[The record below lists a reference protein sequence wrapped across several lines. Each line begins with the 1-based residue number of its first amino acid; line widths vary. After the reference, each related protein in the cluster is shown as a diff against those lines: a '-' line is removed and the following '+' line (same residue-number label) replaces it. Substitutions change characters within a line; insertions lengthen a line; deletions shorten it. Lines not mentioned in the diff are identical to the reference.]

1 MLWAVSAEKAPPV
14 LGMSGENVYLKA
26 WAGPLEGTFRCG
38 CVRQHGA
45 AVCFLVGQ
53 WALVLGLDSTGCQ
66 IFHVLRTRYLSTP
79 SCHHP
84 SQDVDV
90 AYMNK
95 VELQD
100 KVDTLNDEINFLR
113 TLYEQVKTSEMG
125 NMPYPTCP
133 SQGAIWST
141 LCFWVSLGVCWGDV
155 GEMTLLFTFSRFR
168 NLWWVRS
175 SGRAEAVQQG
185 GEEGGWGGV
194 SVKIGL
200 LETWDDHL

>member
-1 MLWAVSAEKAPPV
+1 
-14 LGMSGENVYLKA
+14 MSGENVYLKA

-79 SCHHP
+79 SCHPP

-141 LCFWVSLGVCWGDV
+141 LCLWVSLGVYWAQHSCDGCVVTGSHSWPPKPA
-155 GEMTLLFTFSRFR
+155 RIR
-168 NLWWVRS
+168 
-175 SGRAEAVQQG
+175 QQQCPEFFVSPG
-185 GEEGGWGGV
+185 G
-194 SVKIGL
+194 SL
-200 LETWDDHL
+200 

>member
-1 MLWAVSAEKAPPV
+1 
-14 LGMSGENVYLKA
+14 
-26 WAGPLEGTFRCG
+26 
-38 CVRQHGA
+38 
-45 AVCFLVGQ
+45 
-53 WALVLGLDSTGCQ
+53 
-66 IFHVLRTRYLSTP
+66 
-79 SCHHP
+79 
-84 SQDVDV
+84 
-90 AYMNK
+90 MNK

-141 LCFWVSLGVCWGDV
+141 LCLWVSLGVCWGDV

-185 GEEGGWGGV
+185 GEEEGWGGV